1 MELSP
6 TTTFSF
12 EDYAEALL
20 EELLEDGHDE
30 DDMKGFIEIFG
41 SKAFYENYE
50 A

>member
-12 EDYAEALL
+12 DDYAEALQ

-41 SKAFYENYE
+41 SKAFYENY
-50 A
+50 